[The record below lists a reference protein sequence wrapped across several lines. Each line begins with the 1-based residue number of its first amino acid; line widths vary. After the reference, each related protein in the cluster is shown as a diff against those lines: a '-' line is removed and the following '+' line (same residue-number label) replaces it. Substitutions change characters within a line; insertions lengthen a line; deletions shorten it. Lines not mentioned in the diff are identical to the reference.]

1 MAQDRMPNW
10 SYVTEDWQLYQCD
23 RWWEGKHV
31 FHVISRCRCRIKSYL
46 KVTLS
51 PSSTVMLSGRCPN
64 SAPCTL
70 DPAKKNERRVQSA
83 SNKNTRH
90 SASVHLSQV
99 RYLKIDHLT
108 KSFRPEMCPASCLL
122 WRESNKYTKQK
133 SHNVCTDPHTWIMI
147 WFYPAFWWAA
157 RSLNSTDN
165 EQREEDSRGAAG
177 AWNEGTATVTEGMLI
192 LPTNTHTHTH
202 PHRKQA
208 HACNSTN
215 IYYKLTQEQTQI
227 LRAPECL
234 PECLTCSGT
243 KKKK

>member
-1 MAQDRMPNW
+1 
-10 SYVTEDWQLYQCD
+10 
-23 RWWEGKHV
+23 
-31 FHVISRCRCRIKSYL
+31 
-46 KVTLS
+46 
-51 PSSTVMLSGRCPN
+51 MLSGRCPN

-70 DPAKKNERRVQSA
+70 DPAKKNQRRVQSA

-192 LPTNTHTHTH
+192 LPTNTHIHTHTH
-202 PHRKQA
+202 KENRHMLAVAQTYITNWHKNRHKSWEHLSAFLSVWHAQVRRKKSKQFEVI
-208 HACNSTN
+208 SQTF
-215 IYYKLTQEQTQI
+215 LDRTQRPYMLAVI
-227 LRAPECL
+227 LPTEASRSPVRRLAL
-234 PECLTCSGT
+234 SI
-243 KKKK
+243 